1 MAAQGAGST
10 PSLAS
15 ARVWLPPPAVTEH
28 TGTPLSPDYDFFA
41 SPPDGIGEIRSA
53 YSVLKKG
60 ENVNTPSVRLR
71 SVGISAAFGV
81 GVAIVL
87 EGAVR
92 LLTTLAESTH
102 LPRAFWA
109 ALPGALLAILFWR
122 LTRSRGL
129 CNYVGSTGC
138 AEIVGAA
145 SGDKLIRQRIVQFQD
160 AEGLVASVSRHFE
173 RTEYRYTEYSFRWYP
188 RDGGGPCFEIT
199 GSHAANL
206 ESPPPA
212 NYYHF
217 GRAAE
222 AAWCAY
228 RAPILDFE
236 LAQHGYLRFK
246 LGSDRALRV
255 GQAFLELEEADG
267 ARYRAEASEIGSVKV
282 ESARLTLARK
292 EGASGFFGKLGERG
306 IISWDLSSMHN
317 SRLFLLAFEK
327 LLGLK
332 VV

>member
-1 MAAQGAGST
+1 MAALGADNIPFKA
-10 PSLAS
+10 PS
-15 ARVWLPPPAVTEH
+15 RVWLPPPTVTEH
-28 TGTPLSPDYDFFA
+28 TGEPLSPKYDFFA
-41 SPPDGIGEIRSA
+41 SPPDEIGEIRSA
-53 YSVLKKG
+53 YSSLKKG
-60 ENVNTPSVRLR
+60 EQFNTLRARLR
-71 SVGISAAFGV
+71 GVAVVAAFGV
-81 GVAIVL
+81 AVAIGLELAARVL
-87 EGAVR
+87 
-92 LLTTLAESTH
+92 TSLAEETH

-109 ALPGALLAILFWR
+109 AVPGAALGVLLWR

-138 AEIVGAA
+138 AEIVGSA
-145 SGDKLIRQRIVQFQD
+145 SGDKLIKRRIVQFQD
-160 AEGLVASVSRHFE
+160 AGGLMASVSRHFQ

-228 RAPILDFE
+228 RAPFFDFE

-267 ARYRAEASEIGSVKV
+267 ARYRAESSEIGSVKV
-282 ESARLTLARK
+282 ESAQLTLARK
-292 EGASGFFGKLGERG
+292 EGASGFFGKLGEYG

-317 SRLFLLAFEK
+317 SRIFLLAFEK

-332 VV
+332 VS